1 MNNII
6 LSVLICT
13 VEGREQMLNSL
24 MFTLARQIRDYNLKG
39 QVEILTSKDK
49 RGEHTIGYK
58 RNTLLQNCSGQ
69 WAAFIDDDDMVS
81 DDYLPLIINRLKE
94 ENPDVVALEGVITT
108 NGLSPKTFIH
118 SIKYT
123 TVFEQNG
130 IYYRPPL
137 HLNPIRTSISKK
149 FQFKEINHGEDIEWG
164 MQIAHSG
171 LLQKESNVG
180 KAYYFY
186 NYVSNKQV

>member
-1 MNNII
+1 MI
-6 LSVLICT
+6 LSILICT
-13 VEGREQMLNSL
+13 IEGRETMLNSL
-24 MFTLARQIRDYNLKG
+24 MYTLANQIRNYNLKDE
-39 QVEILTSKDK
+39 VEILISKDK

-58 RNTLLQNCSGQ
+58 RNMLLQNCTGQ

-81 DDYLPLIINRLKE
+81 DDYLPLILGRLKS

-108 NGLSPKTFIH
+108 NGLDARTFIH
-118 SIKYT
+118 SINYT

-137 HLNPIRTSISKK
+137 HLNPIRTTISKN
-149 FQFKEINHGEDIEWG
+149 FRFKEVNHGEDIEWG
-164 MQIAHSG
+164 MQIVHSG
-171 LLQKESNVG
+171 LLKKESNVG

-186 NYVSNKQV
+186 NYIANK